1 MAKIRI
7 KSAGKIIAWIM
18 RAIGMTIRWEIR
30 DVAGVF
36 DSKRQGLIWGF
47 WHNRLFLFPWTHQ
60 EWFPNI
66 PGTILTSPSGDGQI
80 IADVCESFGIQAARG
95 SSSKPEKGMSALMT
109 LAAKV
114 REGHEIGITP
124 DGPRGPIYTVQ
135 PGIVKLAQLTG
146 VPIIPA
152 HLHYSHFIQF
162 KTWDKFMLPLPF
174 AKVTLVLDK
183 PHHIPRR
190 MTEEEFEEKRAA
202 LEEVMRAGTSLEYLQ
217 SRIAP
222 HEFTKA

>member
-7 KSAGKIIAWIM
+7 KSAGKIIAWII
-18 RAIGMTIRWEIR
+18 RVIGMTVRWEIR
-30 DVAGVF
+30 DDAGVF
-36 DSKRQGLIWGF
+36 DSSRKGLIWAF
-47 WHNRLFLFPWTHQ
+47 WHNRLLLFPWTHQ
-60 EWFPNI
+60 EWFPQI

-95 SSSKPEKGMSALMT
+95 SSSKPEKGMSALIT
-109 LAAKV
+109 LAEKV

-124 DGPRGPIYTVQ
+124 DGPRGPIYTIQ

-152 HLHYSHFIQF
+152 HLHYSHYIQF
-162 KTWDKFMLPLPF
+162 KTWDQFMVPLPF
-174 AKVTLVLDK
+174 CKVTLMLDK

-190 MTEEEFEEKRAA
+190 MTEAEFEQKRAA
-202 LEEVMRAGTSLEYLQ
+202 LEEVMRRGTHLEYLQ
-217 SRIAP
+217 QTR
-222 HEFTKA
+222 